1 MKAALCSWFRAV
13 VAVMDDRKETERLCE
28 EHGAYAIFRD
38 RACQEM
44 KELKAVVCAIQ

>member
-13 VAVMDDRKETERLCE
+13 VAVLDNRKEPERLCE
-28 EHGAYAIFRD
+28 EHGAQAIFRD

-44 KELKAVVCAIQ
+44 KELKTVVCAIE